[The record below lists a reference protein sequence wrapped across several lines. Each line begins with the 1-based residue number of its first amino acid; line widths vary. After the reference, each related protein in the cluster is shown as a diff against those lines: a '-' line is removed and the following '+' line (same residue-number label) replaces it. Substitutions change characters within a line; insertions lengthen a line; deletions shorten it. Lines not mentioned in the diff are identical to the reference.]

1 MEAIWLYAPKASF
14 RTLGGDD
21 QEMTNADTEKN
32 GIAAVIEYEKKQGRD
47 QVERVHKC
55 GYDLV
60 SKGNGSERHIE
71 VKTTGK
77 DAFPFRWLEQLEYD
91 AMKNDDKWYLY
102 LVTDANGTPKIFEY
116 DRKKAEERFSEEI
129 RHFVFV
135 FPKSDF
141 K

>member
-1 MEAIWLYAPKASF
+1 VIDRVEGK
-14 RTLGGDD
+14 
-21 QEMTNADTEKN
+21 QNMTNTDTEKH
-32 GIAAVIEYEKKQGRD
+32 GIDAVIEHERTNGRT

-77 DAFPFRWLEQLEYD
+77 DTFSFRWLEQLEYN

-102 LVTDANGTPKIFEY
+102 LVTDANGTPRIFEY
-116 DRKKAEERFSEEI
+116 DRKRAEERFSEEI
-129 RHFVFV
+129 CHFVFV